1 MALDLNDTLGHPRET
16 DTVSA
21 VARGLMGSGIL
32 KVAAEIRE
40 LVAKGHKVCNLTVG
54 DFSSREFPI
63 PDGAARPHRRG
74 AQGRGDQL
82 PPGGRH
88 ARAASGRAAVL

>member
-32 KVAAEIRE
+32 KVAAEI
-40 LVAKGHKVCNLTVG
+40 
-54 DFSSREFPI
+54 P
-63 PDGAARPHRRG
+63 
-74 AQGRGDQL
+74 
-82 PPGGRH
+82 
-88 ARAASGRAAVL
+88 